1 MSMPVKFE
9 TLAGTKLAARSAMA
23 QALPFLLEVFG
34 NQALVQQLAETGW
47 KVNAK
52 ELANMT
58 LDMSGWKNNRDLVV
72 PMTDQEKQ
80 QRMMQNPAAI
90 QAQAKAAEID
100 KQHQNDMELEDK
112 KIAGRIAAKTVDTT
126 HKTLV
131 QSPLERAAAF
141 AERTADER
149 TMQASQFFGGSK

>member
-1 MSMPVKFE
+1 
-9 TLAGTKLAARSAMA
+9 
-23 QALPFLLEVFG
+23 
-34 NQALVQQLAETGW
+34 
-47 KVNAK
+47 
-52 ELANMT
+52 MT